1 MRCFQLEALHSLGI
15 CLVLGSQYGR
25 LRDLLPALRG
35 DFRKFGTTKLKN
47 WERVLG
53 KDLGQAKVGEGRKY
67 CRNSFRQFS
76 VVFLLFSFPK
86 SLTSIRGS

>member
-1 MRCFQLEALHSLGI
+1 MRCFQLEALHSRISLAS
-15 CLVLGSQYGR
+15 VPLGSQYGR

-53 KDLGQAKVGEGRKY
+53 KDLGQAKVG
-67 CRNSFRQFS
+67 
-76 VVFLLFSFPK
+76 
-86 SLTSIRGS
+86 RGSEVLQK